1 MDQHQGFVQNRFH
14 LLGVSDHIRSD
25 IAAVELHTFDHFGV
39 GFSGLGFFHGDDAV
53 VGDFFH
59 GLCDQLAD
67 GLVTRGDRADTGDV
81 FGAADGFAVGLDGFD
96 GGLGGLGDALLH
108 DHGVGAGG
116 QILDAFGDDGLSQQ
130 GSGGGAVASHVVGLG
145 SNFLDHGCA
154 HVFERI
160 RQLDLTSDGHAVVG
174 DEGGAEFLVQDH
186 VAALGTHGDLDGVS
200 QLVYASLE
208 SAASFFAVVDQFCHS
223 VLPPNVEFK

>member
-1 MDQHQGFVQNRFH
+1 MDQHQRFVQNRFH
-14 LLGVSDHIRSD
+14 LLRVSDHIRRD
-25 IAAVELHTFDHFGV
+25 IAPVELHPFHDLRI
-39 GFSGLGFFHGDDAV
+39 GLGGLRFFHGDDAV
-53 VGDFFH
+53 VGDLFH
-59 GLCDQLAD
+59 GLCDQFAN
-67 GLVTRGDRADTGDV
+67 GLVTRGDGADTGDV
-81 FGAADGFAVGLDGFD
+81 FGAADGLAVGLDGFD

-130 GSGGGAVASHVVGLG
+130 GSGGGAIASYIVGLG
-145 SNFLDHGCA
+145 GHFLDHGCA
-154 HVFERI
+154 HVFKRVS
-160 RQLDLTSDGHAVVG
+160 QLDFTGDGHAIVG
-174 DEGGAEFLVQDH
+174 DQRGAEFLVQDH